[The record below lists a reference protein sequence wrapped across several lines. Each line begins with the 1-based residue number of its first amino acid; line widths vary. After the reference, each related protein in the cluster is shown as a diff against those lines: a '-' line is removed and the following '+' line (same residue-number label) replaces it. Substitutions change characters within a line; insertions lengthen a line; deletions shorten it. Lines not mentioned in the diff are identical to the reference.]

1 MTQTLIPDRPLRRA
15 EAAAYIEER
24 HNYPC
29 KPSSLRTQAVNGTG
43 PVFRKS
49 GRFPVYDAADLDDWV
64 RAKTSRKVKSTSELT
79 ALRATSAAPVTAPAG
94 A

>member
-1 MTQTLIPDRPLRRA
+1 MTDTQLPDRPLRRN
-15 EAAAYIEER
+15 EAAAYIEQR

-49 GRFPVYDAADLDDWV
+49 GRFPVYDIADLDDWV
-64 RAKTSRKVKSTSELT
+64 REKTSPKVRSTSELT
-79 ALRATSAAPVTAPAG
+79 ALRAACDHVSP
-94 A
+94 